1 VTTSGLPGCVSTWGC
16 DVRQVTLRS
25 DDAGRFEQMKAA
37 VEERRDGAEP
47 SNAEL
52 VRLMM
57 DQFDPEEL

>member
-1 VTTSGLPGCVSTWGC
+1 M
-16 DVRQVTLRS
+16 RQVTLRS